1 MHRIEQRVRARA
13 VLVSDT
19 KQAFRI
25 KRNRPYINT
34 KPSPDKPALY
44 RKSQTKD
51 KMTEWVF
58 DSIREKRKRSMCRL
72 PICMHVCARAALAA
86 LRPKERLL
94 RLAAIISC
102 NPNSH
107 LDGDKSLT
115 IRRLSQRDC

>member
-1 MHRIEQRVRARA
+1 MHRIEATCSGERRVA
-13 VLVSDT
+13 
-19 KQAFRI
+19 
-25 KRNRPYINT
+25 YINT
-34 KPSPDKPALY
+34 IPSPDKPALY

-58 DSIREKRKRSMCRL
+58 DSIREKKAEHVSSPNLHAC
-72 PICMHVCARAALAA
+72 VCARAALAA